1 MEQETVKIS
10 QKDYDME
17 GLEELNKVSLSG
29 DLVGNVS
36 ATLLKSV
43 QKVQN
48 EEIKLLALSKFH

>member
-1 MEQETVKIS
+1 MEAA
-10 QKDYDME
+10 
-17 GLEELNKVSLSG
+17 EEIKQLKLPG